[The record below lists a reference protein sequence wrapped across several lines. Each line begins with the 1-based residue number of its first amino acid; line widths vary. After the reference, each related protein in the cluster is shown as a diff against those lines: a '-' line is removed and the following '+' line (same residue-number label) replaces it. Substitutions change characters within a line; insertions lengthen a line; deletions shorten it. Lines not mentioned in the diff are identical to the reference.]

1 MTIFL
6 STTNV
11 TTYRQMPYVSPS
23 PLPTTMA
30 TNAVIPNTPVAEN
43 MAERIN
49 VQAATWCHFY
59 WKDTNKGGE
68 RFFRKLSERAFN
80 GHLIHEISECTWDAK
95 EQVVTSPRSLS
106 EMSAVYEF
114 ESLDWLKNIVQ
125 TDRNLKRSMS
135 IQRRRS
141 ISRMTFQSGPSTA
154 RTTTF
159 IQERWGSTCAPSRR
173 PHRRRYPR
181 RSDRDYTRRSRG
193 TYDPVYHRL

>member
-1 MTIFL
+1 
-6 STTNV
+6 
-11 TTYRQMPYVSPS
+11 
-23 PLPTTMA
+23 
-30 TNAVIPNTPVAEN
+30 

-49 VQAATWCHFY
+49 VQAAAWCHFY

-125 TDRNLKRSMS
+125 TDHNLKKTATYSS
-135 IQRRRS
+135 ILS
-141 ISRMTFQSGPSTA
+141 DDVCQSATST
-154 RTTTF
+154 
-159 IQERWGSTCAPSRR
+159 TCFM
-173 PHRRRYPR
+173 
-181 RSDRDYTRRSRG
+181 
-193 TYDPVYHRL
+193 